1 MDKAGKEGQNFGMRL
16 IVLLIFLL
24 GLESCSFSEPPL
36 PPVRENHE
44 LVVMT
49 RNSPTTYYEDAN
61 GNYAGLEHDLAI
73 MFAKELGVNV
83 RFVVATELGK
93 IIPSLTKKQVHL
105 VAAGLTATP
114 DREKI
119 IRFGPPYQT
128 IQQQVVYNNLHMAPR
143 SIRDLIEKKI
153 EIVAGSSHAE
163 RLKQVKKQ
171 FPKLKWHEITDVEI
185 EELLEKVASG
195 EVDYSVA
202 DSHLVSVVQNFFPGM
217 GVAFNLGKPEQLAWA
232 FPKGVDPYL
241 FDKATAFFTRIQQ
254 DGTLRRLLDR
264 YYGHIDRLNRI
275 DVVAFL
281 EKTNSTLPDYLKLF
295 QQAQEITGID
305 WRLIAALGYQ
315 ESHWDPLAT
324 SPTGVRG
331 LMMLTGDT
339 ADHLGVNNRL
349 DPKESILA
357 GARYLLTLK
366 ETLPDRIL
374 EPDRTWI
381 ALAAYNNGM
390 GHLEDARILAQRIK
404 LNPDSWTDMKK
415 ALPLLSKASYNATLK
430 HGYARGGE
438 AVIFVENIRTYNDIL
453 MKFGQPYKT
462 PFMNFTSAKDQSRLG
477 STPSHLDKPAKAGK
491 PPQNAAMAQ

>member
-1 MDKAGKEGQNFGMRL
+1 MDKTAKEDQTFDMRL
-16 IVLLIFLL
+16 IVLLIFAL

-61 GNYAGLEHDLAI
+61 GNYAGLEHDLI
-73 MFAKELGVNV
+73 VMFAKELGVDV
-83 RFVVATELGK
+83 RFVIATDLNR
-93 IIPSLTKKQVHL
+93 IIPALTKKQVHL
-105 VAAGLTATP
+105 VAAGLTITP
-114 DREKI
+114 DREKV
-119 IRFGPPYQT
+119 IRFGLPYQT
-128 IQQQVVYNNLHMAPR
+128 VQQQIAYNSLNLKPQNIH
-143 SIRDLIEKKI
+143 DLLGKKI
-153 EIVAGSSHAE
+153 EVVAGSSYVE

-171 FPKLKWHEITDVEI
+171 FPKLKWREVTNVEI
-185 EELLEKVASG
+185 EELLEKVANG
-195 EVDYSVA
+195 DLDYSVA
-202 DSHLVSVVQNFFPGM
+202 DSHFISIVQNFFPDLG
-217 GVAFNLGKPEQLAWA
+217 GAFNLGKPEQLAWA
-232 FPKGVDPYL
+232 FPKDGDPYL
-241 FDKATAFFTRIQQ
+241 FDKATAFFGRIQQ

-275 DVVAFL
+275 DVVTFL
-281 EKTNSTLPDYLKLF
+281 ENTNATLPDYLKLF
-295 QQAQEITGID
+295 QQAQEITEID
-305 WRLIAALGYQ
+305 WRLVAALGYQ

-339 ADHLGVNNRL
+339 ADRLGVDNRL

-366 ETLPDRIL
+366 ESLPDHIP

-390 GHLEDARILAQRIK
+390 GHLEDARILAQRLN

-415 ALPLLSKASYNATLK
+415 ALPLLTKASYNAALK

-438 AVIFVENIRTYNDIL
+438 AVIFVENIRTYYDIL
-453 MKFGQPYKT
+453 MKFGQPHKT
-462 PFMNFTSAKDQSRLG
+462 PFTKFSSSRDRSRLVA
-477 STPSHLDKPAKAGK
+477 PPIHLDKAAK
-491 PPQNAAMAQ
+491 P

>member
-1 MDKAGKEGQNFGMRL
+1 MDKACKEDQTFDMRL
-16 IVLLIFLL
+16 FVLLIFLL

-36 PPVRENHE
+36 PPVRENRE

-83 RFVVATELGK
+83 RFVVATELNK
-93 IIPSLTKKQVHL
+93 IIPALTRKQVHL
-105 VAAGLTATP
+105 VAAGLTVTP

-128 IQQQVVYNNLHMAPR
+128 VQQQVVYNNLHLEPR
-143 SIRDLIEKKI
+143 SMRDLLGKNIEV
-153 EIVAGSSHAE
+153 VAGSSYVE

-171 FPKLKWHEITDVEI
+171 FPKLKWHEVTDVEI
-185 EELLEKVASG
+185 EELLEKVANG

-202 DSHLVSVVQNFFPGM
+202 DSHFISLVQNFFPDLE
-217 GVAFNLGKPEQLAWA
+217 VAFNLGKAEQLAWA
-232 FPKGVDPYL
+232 FQKDVEPYL
-241 FDKATAFFTRIQQ
+241 FDKATAFFARIQQ

-264 YYGHIDRLNRI
+264 YYGHINRLDRI
-275 DVVAFL
+275 DIVTFL

-315 ESHWDPLAT
+315 ESHWEPLAT

-339 ADHLGVNNRL
+339 ADRLGVSDRL

-366 ETLPDRIL
+366 DSLPDRIPD
-374 EPDRTWI
+374 PDRTWM

-390 GHLEDARILAQRIK
+390 GHLEDARILAQRLN

-415 ALPLLSKASYNATLK
+415 ALPLLSKASYNVKLK

-462 PFMNFTSAKDQSRLG
+462 PFTNFSSARERSRLA
-477 STPSHLDKPAKAGK
+477 TAPTHLDKPAKPGK
-491 PPQNAAMAQ
+491 PPQSSARAQ

>member
-1 MDKAGKEGQNFGMRL
+1 MDKADKEDQTFGMRL

-61 GNYAGLEHDLAI
+61 GNYVGLEHDLII

-83 RFVVATELGK
+83 RFVVATELNK
-93 IIPSLTKKQVHL
+93 IIHALKKKQVHL
-105 VAAGLTATP
+105 AAAGLTDTP
-114 DREKI
+114 DRERI

-128 IQQQVVYNNLHMAPR
+128 VQQQIVYNSLHLQPHN
-143 SIRDLIEKKI
+143 IHDLLGKNIEV
-153 EIVAGSSHAE
+153 VAGSSYVE

-171 FPKLKWHEITDVEI
+171 FPKLRWHEVTDVET
-185 EELLEKVASG
+185 EDLLEKVANS
-195 EVDYSVA
+195 EVDYSIA
-202 DSHLVSVVQNFFPGM
+202 DSQSVSVAQNFFPDL
-217 GVAFNLGKPEQLAWA
+217 GVAFDLGKPEQLAWA
-232 FPKGVDPYL
+232 FPKDVDPYL
-241 FDKATAFFTRIQQ
+241 FDKATEFFGRIQQ

-275 DVVAFL
+275 DVVTFL
-281 EKTNSTLPDYLKLF
+281 EKTNSILPDYLKLF

-315 ESHWDPLAT
+315 ESHWEPLAT

-339 ADHLGVNNRL
+339 ADRLGVNDRL

-357 GARYLLTLK
+357 AARYLLTLK
-366 ETLPDRIL
+366 ESLPDRIL

-390 GHLEDARILAQRIK
+390 AHLEDARILAQRINLK
-404 LNPDSWTDMKK
+404 PDSWTDIKK

-453 MKFGQPYKT
+453 MKFGQPHKA
-462 PFMNFTSAKDQSRLG
+462 PFMNFSSSKDRSRLG
-477 STPSHLDKPAKAGK
+477 TSLTP
-491 PPQNAAMAQ
+491 